1 MKILLSANAAQRLT
15 DRFPDVFAGQPYQI
29 VLADDSQPGV
39 DFDCAFISRDVTGLS
54 SKFELE
60 PATQHFYDLLLNAPS
75 LQWVHTHSAGSDR
88 PIFSTLLNQR
98 RMVTTSAGANAA
110 IVAQSALA
118 GILALARHFPKM
130 AKNQAQRQWRSLMA
144 DDLPAD
150 LEGQTAV
157 IVGWGAIGQKIA
169 GLLQALGVHC
179 EVIRFNLPVGG
190 IPGVKVHLISAIA
203 TVLPQANWLILA
215 CPLSAET
222 KRLIDAAALSRLPR
236 GAHIINVARGEM
248 IVEADLV
255 AALQAGRLGGAYL
268 DVFEYEPLRLD
279 SPLWNS
285 DNVIV
290 TPHSAGHS
298 QGNAQ
303 RVEDLFFNNLSH
315 FMQQQPLLNL
325 VQ

>member
-1 MKILLSANAAQRLT
+1 
-15 DRFPDVFAGQPYQI
+15 
-29 VLADDSQPGV
+29 
-39 DFDCAFISRDVTGLS
+39 
-54 SKFELE
+54 
-60 PATQHFYDLLLNAPS
+60 
-75 LQWVHTHSAGSDR
+75 
-88 PIFSTLLNQR
+88 
-98 RMVTTSAGANAA
+98 
-110 IVAQSALA
+110 
-118 GILALARHFPKM
+118 
-130 AKNQAQRQWRSLMA
+130 
-144 DDLPAD
+144 LP
-150 LEGQTAV
+150 
-157 IVGWGAIGQKIA
+157 
-169 GLLQALGVHC
+169 
-179 EVIRFNLPVGG
+179 R
-190 IPGVKVHLISAIA
+190 
-203 TVLPQANWLILA
+203 ANWLILA

-255 AALQAGRLGGAYL
+255 TALQASRLGGAYL

-303 RVEDLFFNNLSH
+303 RVEDLFFTNLSH